1 MNARV
6 LVMLLATVAVI
17 ACGDE
22 APSDASPTSTAA
34 PTPRADGLTGAPLPA
49 TTVGS
54 RAFDEEHF
62 DRDLEPFP
70 ALNEVVPVAAADA
83 AWMQPDDLVLG
94 AVHNNEARA
103 YPLFMMTLHHVANDT
118 LGGEPYLVTF

>member
-17 ACGDE
+17 ACDDDD
-22 APSDASPTSTAA
+22 PSDASPTSTAA
-34 PTPRADGLTGAPLPA
+34 PIPRADRLTGAQLPA
-49 TTVGS
+49 TTAAS
-54 RAFDEEHF
+54 RAFDDEHF
-62 DRDLEPFP
+62 SRDLEPFP
-70 ALNEVVPVAAADA
+70 ALNEVLPVAAADA
-83 AWMQPDDLVLG
+83 TWMQPDDLVLG
-94 AVHNNEARA
+94 AVHNGEARA